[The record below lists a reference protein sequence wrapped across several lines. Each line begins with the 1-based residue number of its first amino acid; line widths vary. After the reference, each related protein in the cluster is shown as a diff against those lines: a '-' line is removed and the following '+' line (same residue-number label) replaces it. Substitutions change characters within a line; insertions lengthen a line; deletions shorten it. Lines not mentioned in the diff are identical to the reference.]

1 MSQTIY
7 PTAFPNYRNCN
18 QNTDDA
24 FGGGMCQVP
33 NSFYP
38 LQAPPDSLYAMLRR
52 SVIGVAYEIGCETGL
67 MAQQNG

>member
-7 PTAFPNYRNCN
+7 PTAFPNCHNCN

-24 FGGGMCQVP
+24 FGGGMYQGQD
-33 NSFYP
+33 SFYP
-38 LQAPPDSLYAMLRR
+38 LQALPDSLYAMLQR
-52 SVIGVAYEIGCETGL
+52 SVIGAAYEIGCETGL